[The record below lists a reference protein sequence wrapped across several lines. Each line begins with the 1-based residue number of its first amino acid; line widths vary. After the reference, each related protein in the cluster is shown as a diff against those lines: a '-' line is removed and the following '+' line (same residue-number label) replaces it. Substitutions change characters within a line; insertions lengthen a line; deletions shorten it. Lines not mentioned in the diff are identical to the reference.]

1 MTCQCPSCLE
11 ILTREATDSFSR
23 EFRSRLIEGSVVH
36 IGTTPDGRA
45 IYRQW

>member
-1 MTCQCPSCLE
+1 MTCQCANCLE
-11 ILTREATDSFSR
+11 ILLSEPSDNFTRELRA
-23 EFRSRLIEGSVVH
+23 RLIEGSVTH